1 MFQLLPK
8 DCVIVTND
16 KKPTLAFEYERT
28 GMLNELHRKR
38 KGL

>member
-8 DCVIVTND
+8 DCVVITND
-16 KKPTLAFEYERT
+16 KKASMAFEYERM